1 MHLTF
6 GSPGGGGVQDGGQD
20 LQQHQ
25 LRWSRQC
32 GNRSQRKTQSSL
44 EDAEPAVRTQ
54 SHQHQTSK
62 HPRHSGKHWT
72 KLEQTVWN
80 QQSEEDAEPP
90 ERTQSQLNGR
100 RATNTRLTAI
110 HAPLKS
116 VFKPEMVISL
126 SWQDNLV
133 SDVVAKFQQ
142 QFRQWRPGPHAW

>member
-1 MHLTF
+1 MEQTVWKQK
-6 GSPGGGGVQDGGQD
+6 PE
-20 LQQHQ
+20 
-25 LRWSRQC
+25 
-32 GNRSQRKTQSSL
+32 
-44 EDAEPAVRTQ
+44 EDAELPGGRRASCTDAEPP
-54 SHQHQTSK
+54 TPTPK
-62 HPRHSGKHWT
+62 HPRHSGKQWT
-72 KLEQTVWN
+72 KLEQTVWK
-80 QQSEEDAEPP
+80 QHSEEDAEPP

-116 VFKPEMVISL
+116 VFMPEMVISL